1 MEKESLRIVYMGTPE
16 FAVAPLESL
25 LDNGYNVVGV
35 VTVPDKPAGR
45 GQRLGESAV
54 KLFAKERGLNLLQP
68 PLLRDPD
75 FLASL
80 EALKADLF
88 IVVAFRMLPKVVWS
102 MPRLG
107 TFNLHGSLLPQYRGA
122 APINWAIINGES
134 RSGVTTFM
142 IDEEIDTGGILMQRE
157 TPIAPDETLGTL
169 YDRLM
174 HMGAKLVL
182 ETVEGLMEGTLKPH
196 PQKAENPKPA
206 PKLTKELSHIN
217 WEGNALEL
225 ERLIRGLSPYPGTFT
240 TLVKGNQPIN
250 VKIFGA
256 KALEAAGAGSAS
268 KALPG
273 SIISNGKSYLK
284 VVCGEGVL
292 EILEIQMA
300 GKRRMKISEFLLG
313 FRNPEEY
320 IFK

>member
-54 KLFAKERGLNLLQP
+54 KLFAKERGLNLMQP

-142 IDEEIDTGGILMQRE
+142 IDEEIDTGGILLQRE
-157 TPIAPDETLGTL
+157 TPIAPDETVGTL

-240 TLVKGNQPIN
+240 TLVKDNQTVN

-256 KALEAAGAGSAS
+256 KALEASGEGSAS

-273 SIISNGKSYLK
+273 SIISNGKSSLK

>member
-142 IDEEIDTGGILMQRE
+142 IDEEIDTGGILLQRE
-157 TPIAPDETLGTL
+157 TPIAPDETVGTL

-217 WEGNALEL
+217 WESNALEL

-240 TLVKGNQPIN
+240 TLVKGNQTVN

-273 SIISNGKSYLK
+273 SIISNGKSSLK

>member
-142 IDEEIDTGGILMQRE
+142 IDEEIDTGGILLQRE
-157 TPIAPDETLGTL
+157 TPIAPDETVGTL

-256 KALEAAGAGSAS
+256 KALEPAGAGSAS

-273 SIISNGKSYLK
+273 SIISNGKSSLK
-284 VVCGEGVL
+284 VVCGEGEL